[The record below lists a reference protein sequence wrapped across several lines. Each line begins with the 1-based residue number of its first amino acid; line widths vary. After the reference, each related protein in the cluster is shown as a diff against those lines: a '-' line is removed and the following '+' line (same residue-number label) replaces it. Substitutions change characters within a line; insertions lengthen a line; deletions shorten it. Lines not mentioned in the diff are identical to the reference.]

1 MLLATLDARH
11 FFRKAGKLFPRLAIH
26 CVKIFQI
33 RIYFWSAFSCIRTEY
48 GPEVTPYLDTFH
60 AVIAGKVYETMSRN
74 QQNWI

>member
-11 FFRKAGKLFPRLAIH
+11 FFRKADKFFSRLAIH

-48 GPEVTPYLDTFH
+48 EPEVTPYLDTFH

-74 QQNWI
+74 KQNWI

>member
-33 RIYFWSAFSCIRTEY
+33 RIYFWCAFSCIRTEY
-48 GPEVTPYLDTFH
+48 GQEITPSLDTFH
-60 AVIAGKVYETMSRN
+60 VVIAGKVYETMSRN

>member
-11 FFRKAGKLFPRLAIH
+11 FFRKAGKSFSRLAIH

-74 QQNWI
+74 KQNWI

>member
-48 GPEVTPYLDTFH
+48 GQEITPSLDTFH